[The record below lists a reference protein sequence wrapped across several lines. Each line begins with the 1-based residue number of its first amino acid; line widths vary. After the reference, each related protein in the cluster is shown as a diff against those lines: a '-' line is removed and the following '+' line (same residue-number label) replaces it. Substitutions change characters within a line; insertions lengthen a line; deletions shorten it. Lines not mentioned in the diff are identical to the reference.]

1 MLYLDFYSSS
11 DTSYVTFKSKKKKE
25 INCIPWS
32 NNEIMID
39 VILQDLTAI
48 TVNVLSDHDIYMS
61 IYEY

>member
-1 MLYLDFYSSS
+1 MLYLDFYRSS
-11 DTSYVTFKSKKKKE
+11 DTSYVTFKSKKKE